1 MGPWSRAALSKRGNL
16 WLRRQDSNLQSPDPE
31 SGALPIWPLLSAAPQ
46 NITNGHHARHL
57 GSEMRRRENA
67 SKSMRALSDRG
78 MTQRFGVPIHQRV
91 ASREQ
96 RRILGVTFDHVA
108 EFAEVVDQQ
117 AEASLVFVGRLQRL
131 QQVGDEIFEFGLL
144 DFERNLERALERYPG
159 GRIALRF

>member
-1 MGPWSRAALSKRGNL
+1 MGPSSRADFSWPANR

-57 GSEMRRRENA
+57 ASVMRARETA
-67 SKSMRALSDRG
+67 SKSTRALSDRG

-96 RRILGVTFDHVA
+96 RRILGVALDHVA
-108 EFAEVVDQQ
+108 E
-117 AEASLVFVGRLQRL
+117 
-131 QQVGDEIFEFGLL
+131 
-144 DFERNLERALERYPG
+144 
-159 GRIALRF
+159 